1 MRTNRLKSTKT
12 YESELT
18 KRLRQVIE
26 TRGTNARE
34 ISKRAGCG
42 PSAVS
47 DILTGRNK
55 KPSALVL
62 QNIATALLCPV
73 DFFTK
78 SGVGGE
84 GPIVVPLLLEP
95 NIEVVGVAETGAY
108 REEKEQG
115 AIIRKIAGPPHKR
128 FPDAKCYAL
137 EMRDK
142 SMDRAQPFP
151 LAPGAFAC
159 FIDINEAGRRIESG
173 NIYVIRRTFAGS
185 QSGTMIET
193 IVRRAVVNGGK
204 NGGTPTLL
212 RAEFVRPRAL
222 SRHCSERPI
231 DQSGGCRARRRN
243 CVRGRRLYRG
253 LNFLQRRRDFS
264 PQCARAIFCKQ
275 LKSRRRFI
283 ICRKNRV
290 VNRIIRTNPNKSVDA
305 VRTPGVA

>member
-1 MRTNRLKSTKT
+1 MRTNRLKSKT
-12 YESELT
+12 YEFELT
-18 KRLRQVIE
+18 KRLRQAIE
-26 TRGTNARE
+26 SRGTNARE

-62 QNIATALLCPV
+62 QNIASALLCPV

-78 SGVGGE
+78 GGVGGE
-84 GPIVVPLLLEP
+84 GPVVVPLLLEP

-108 REEKEQG
+108 REEKQEG

-151 LAPGAFAC
+151 IAPGVFAC
-159 FIDINEAGRRIESG
+159 FIDISEAGRQIESG
-173 NIYVIRRTFAGS
+173 NIYVVRRMLAGS

-193 IVRRAVVNGGK
+193 IVRRAVTNGGK
-204 NGGTPTLL
+204 NGTPTIL
-212 RAEFVRPRAL
+212 RAELLGPRAL
-222 SRHCSERPI
+222 SRYCGEGLIIRHDAS
-231 DQSGGCRARRRN
+231 RARGRHS
-243 CVRGRRLYRG
+243 VRGRRLYRG
-253 LNFLQRRRDFS
+253 LNFLQRDRDFS
-264 PQCARAIFCKQ
+264 PQCARVVFCKQ

-283 ICRKNRV
+283 FCRKNRD
-290 VNRIIRTNPNKSVDA
+290 VNRTIRTNPNKSVDA
-305 VRTPGVA
+305 IQTAGVA

>member
-1 MRTNRLKSTKT
+1 MVARGDRTNANEPIEVAKT

-18 KRLRQVIE
+18 KRLRQAIE

-47 DILTGRNK
+47 DILTGQNK

-78 SGVGGE
+78 CGVGGE
-84 GPIVVPLLLEP
+84 GPVVVPLLLEP

-128 FPDAKCYAL
+128 FPDAKCYAV

-142 SMDRAQPFP
+142 SMDRSHRFP
-151 LAPGAFAC
+151 IAPGVFAC
-159 FIDINEAGRRIESG
+159 FIDINEAGRQIESG
-173 NIYVIRRTFAGS
+173 NIYVIRRTLAGS

-193 IVRRAVVNGGK
+193 IVRRAVANGGK
-204 NGGTPTLL
+204 NGVAQIL
-212 RAEFVRPRAL
+212 RAESSDPERYPDIVVKDLSTDPDRSRPRGRL
-222 SRHCSERPI
+222 SVC
-231 DQSGGCRARRRN
+231 GC
-243 CVRGRRLYRG
+243 RLYRG
-253 LNFLQRRRDFS
+253 LMLRWQ
-264 PQCARAIFCKQ
+264 PA
-275 LKSRRRFI
+275 
-283 ICRKNRV
+283 
-290 VNRIIRTNPNKSVDA
+290 T
-305 VRTPGVA
+305 